1 MAINDLQ
8 LRHDVEAELDWDSR
22 FDSRQIG
29 VAVKNGVV
37 SLTGHV
43 ASYAEKRAAEEAV
56 QSISGVRAIAN
67 DIVIELPSCAHRTD
81 AELAEAVI
89 AAMQGNVAVPAER
102 IRVFVRDG
110 WITLEGEVAMWYQK
124 SAAEA
129 AVSSLTG
136 VKGVSNSIAISTYAS
151 AEDIRGKIEDAF
163 RRRARLDAQNIRV
176 TATNGMVTLEGEVHS
191 WGERQQAETAAWQA
205 PGVSKVVDNITVC
218 PLPA

>member
-176 TATNGMVTLEGEVHS
+176 TATHGMVTLEGEVHS